1 MAVNQAVIE
10 ELGFAKG
17 QPPMTGGQFRKRVEA
32 FQRKEWHPLMREKD
46 PDGYG
51 AWLLSMQPTV
61 AEAESNFVFNWQ
73 LQAYRQ
79 AVARIA
85 RYRLADGQAEVT
97 EQQETGE
104 YDAQGQPI
112 MESVVVSPAVDPLP
126 AQIEEVTYD
135 DDGQVSGVEM
145 APNPLIVADDAER
158 AAAQAVVDAT
168 PQAVRDFVE
177 AEAGEY

>member
-126 AQIEEVTYD
+126 AEVEVVTHD
-135 DDGQVSGVEM
+135 DAGAPTGTGMV
-145 APNPLIVADDAER
+145 PNPLIVQDEAER
-158 AAAQAVVDAT
+158 AQAQAVIDQIPAEVKAFVDA
-168 PQAVRDFVE
+168 E
-177 AEAGEY
+177 NAGA